1 MKFLNSRLKLF
12 IFLAFTLLNAQEKFL
27 FSGEMNKKPIKVEIS
42 FKGNNNASGFL
53 QDLSTKE
60 NFPIFSGNQNSKE
73 LSFITRQ
80 SKDENSNI
88 LIEHCDIRLL
98 SSKENQYFGM
108 ANCGGEEF
116 EIKLHPNSNQK
127 LENAKIVSAKEIP
140 DEIFKN
146 NKISKSEIIKAY
158 QYKDKLGFH
167 YTFIAKKG
175 PEFIKTLPHEME
187 DSQDI
192 ELFAQSFLLN
202 SETKNYDKEWQIYD
216 LVNDCP
222 LDISGDFF
230 SEAFQIT
237 DVNQNNLSE
246 VWILYKLGCRGG
258 VDPLDMKI
266 IMYENGKKY
275 AMRGTEKIIIS
286 YNKNTKNNNYTGGK
300 YTYDEAFLN
309 SKDQKILEFSKK
321 LWNKYVF
328 TPQD

>member
-1 MKFLNSRLKLF
+1 MKFLNFLLKLF
-12 IFLAFTLLNAQEKFL
+12 IFLAFTSLNAQEKFL

-42 FKGNNNASGFL
+42 FKENNNASGFL

-60 NFPIFSGNQNSKE
+60 KFPIFSGNQNSKE

-80 SKDENSNI
+80 SKDENNNI

-116 EIKLHPNSNQK
+116 EITLHPSSNQK

-140 DEIFKN
+140 DEIFRN
-146 NKISKSEIIKAY
+146 NKVSKSEIIKAY

-222 LDISGDFF
+222 LDISGDF
-230 SEAFQIT
+230 S
-237 DVNQNNLSE
+237 L
-246 VWILYKLGCRGG
+246 KLFKLRM
-258 VDPLDMKI
+258 LIKI
-266 IMYENGKKY
+266 I
-275 AMRGTEKIIIS
+275 
-286 YNKNTKNNNYTGGK
+286 
-300 YTYDEAFLN
+300 FLKFGFCTN
-309 SKDQKILEFSKK
+309 
-321 LWNKYVF
+321 
-328 TPQD
+328 